1 MKYKL
6 QRINNHTQ
14 KSYGK
19 YVAKAQHYNTITPEQ
34 LQEEIQ
40 RNCSATVADCTLVLA
55 ELADVLVQHLQAG
68 DRVELPY
75 LGTAKLEI
83 LSTAVENEADFDVR
97 KHIKGVRV
105 HVLPKSQ
112 KGTIELYDGIKFEK
126 DK

>member
-19 YVAKAQHYNTITPEQ
+19 YVAKAQHYNTITTQQ

-40 RNCSATVADCTLVLA
+40 HNCSATVSDCTLVLQ
-55 ELADVLVQHLQAG
+55 ELADVLAYHLQAG

-83 LSTAVENEADFDVR
+83 LSTAVDNEADFDVR
-97 KHIKGVRV
+97 KHVKGVRV
-105 HVLPKSQ
+105 HLLPKSN
-112 KGTIELYDGIKFEK
+112 KGTIELYDGIKLEK
-126 DK
+126 E

>member
-19 YVAKAQHYNTITPEQ
+19 YVAKAQHYNTITTQQ

-40 RNCSATVADCTLVLA
+40 HNCSATVSDCTLVLQ
-55 ELADVLVQHLQAG
+55 ELADVLAYHLQAG
-68 DRVELPY
+68 DRVELPH

-83 LSTAVENEADFDVR
+83 LSTAVDNESDFDVR
-97 KHIKGVRV
+97 KHVKGVRV
-105 HVLPKSQ
+105 HLLPKSN
-112 KGTIELYDGIKFEK
+112 KGTIELYDGIKLEK
-126 DK
+126 E